1 MMRDI
6 TSVHAGLRLQT
17 TIRLRWVAVAGQVIT
32 VFVVHFGLGFA
43 LPLMLC
49 LTVIA
54 ASALLNLAL
63 ATWHPASKRLRDVPA
78 MLLMAFDIF
87 QLAVLLFLTG
97 GLQNPFAL
105 LIVVPVAVSAS
116 SLPLSKTM
124 ILSAFAIF
132 CASILTWFHQP
143 LPWSGSP
150 QPILP
155 PKFIL
160 GTWAAL
166 TCCIAFSAVYSWRV
180 GQERREMSDA
190 LSAAELVLARE
201 QRLSA
206 LDGLAAAA
214 AHELGTP
221 LGTITLVTKELLK
234 EVDSA
239 NPHYEDI
246 VLLQSQAVRCRDILG
261 RLSLRADE
269 RDEVFERMSLGQ
281 LIEEV
286 IEPHRQT
293 GANIEVSLRAG
304 GAGANNA
311 GEPVMRRNPGII
323 YGLGNLVEN
332 AVDFARSQVVVAA
345 EWDGRIVRVTVSDDG
360 PGFHS
365 GVLGRL
371 GEPYVTTRPQQGAR
385 VAGEQ
390 SGLGLGIFIAMT
402 LLERSGAQIEMTNRP
417 GPKAGAMVKITWPRE
432 AFYRVRAADVAEMST
447 R

>member
-1 MMRDI
+1 MRDVASI
-6 TSVHAGLRLQT
+6 HTGLRLQT
-17 TIRLRWVAVAGQVIT
+17 TIRLRWVAVAGQIIT
-32 VFVVHFGLGFA
+32 VFVVYFGLGFA
-43 LPLMLC
+43 LPLMPC
-49 LTVIA
+49 LAVIA

-97 GLQNPFAL
+97 GLQNPFSL
-105 LIVVPVAVSAS
+105 LLVVPVAVSAS

-124 ILSAFAIF
+124 ILSVFAIF

-143 LPWSGSP
+143 LPWAGP
-150 QPILP
+150 MPPVLP
-155 PKFIL
+155 PRFIL

-166 TCCIAFSAVYSWRV
+166 TCCIGFSAVYSWRV

-234 EVDSA
+234 EVDRNS
-239 NPHYEDI
+239 PHYEDI

-269 RDEVFERMSLGQ
+269 RDEVFERMSVSQ
-281 LIEEV
+281 LIDEV

-293 GANIEVSLRAG
+293 GACIKVDLRG
-304 GAGANNA
+304 GSNGS

-332 AVDFARSQVVVAA
+332 AVDFARSQVVIAA
-345 EWDGRIVRVTVSDDG
+345 EWNGRLVRVTVSDDG
-360 PGFHS
+360 PGFHP

-385 VAGEQ
+385 TTGEQ

-402 LLERSGAQIEMTNRP
+402 LLERSGAQIEMTNRL
-417 GPKAGAMVKITWPRE
+417 GPQGGAIVKITWPRE
-432 AFYRVRAADVAEMST
+432 AFYRVQASDASNTAAL
-447 R
+447 